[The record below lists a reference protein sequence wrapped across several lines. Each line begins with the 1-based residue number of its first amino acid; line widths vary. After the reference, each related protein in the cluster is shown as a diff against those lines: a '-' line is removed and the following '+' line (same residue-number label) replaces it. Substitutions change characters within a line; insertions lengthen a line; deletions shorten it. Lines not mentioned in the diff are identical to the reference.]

1 MGWIGFLA
9 GMAFGLLLGM
19 TVASVLSVSSIEDD
33 YMEAQWHDGRDK
45 DAQRGEN

>member
-33 YMEAQWHDGRDK
+33 YMEAQYGGRDK
-45 DAQRGEN
+45 DAKGREN